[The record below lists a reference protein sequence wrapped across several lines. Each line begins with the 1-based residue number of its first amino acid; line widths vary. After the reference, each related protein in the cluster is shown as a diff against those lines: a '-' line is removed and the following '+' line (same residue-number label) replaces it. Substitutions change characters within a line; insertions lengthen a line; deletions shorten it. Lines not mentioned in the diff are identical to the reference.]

1 MFSYRSQRLT
11 KKITERTE
19 NVRQKD
25 SDEFVELLLKNIGK
39 LILMAQYRRSQD
51 YKTVTQ
57 LTATMTPIVFQ
68 RPSETELQ
76 NYINKVETLRPLSE
90 DDIEA
95 VQTAKED
102 LYYLL
107 RMKG

>member
-1 MFSYRSQRLT
+1 M
-11 KKITERTE
+11 
-19 NVRQKD
+19 RQKD
-25 SDEFVELLLKNIGK
+25 SDEFVELLLKNIGN

-57 LTATMTPIVFQ
+57 LTAAMKPIVFQ

-76 NYINKVETLRPLSE
+76 NYVDKIETLKPLSE
-90 DDIEA
+90 DDIKA

>member
-1 MFSYRSQRLT
+1 LKGYEIVKQ
-11 KKITERTE
+11 
-19 NVRQKD
+19 QA

-51 YKTVTQ
+51 YKTATQ
-57 LTATMTPIVFQ
+57 LINVMNPIVFQ

-76 NYINKVETLRPLSE
+76 NYVKQVETLKPLSE
-90 DDIEA
+90 DDIKA
-95 VQTAKED
+95 VQIAKED

>member
-1 MFSYRSQRLT
+1 M
-11 KKITERTE
+11 
-19 NVRQKD
+19 RQKD
-25 SDEFVELLLKNIGK
+25 SDEFVELLLKNIGN
-39 LILMAQYRRSQD
+39 LLLMAQCRRSQD

-57 LTATMTPIVFQ
+57 LITAMNPIVFQ

-76 NYINKVETLRPLSE
+76 NYVDKIDTLKPLSE
-90 DDIEA
+90 DDIKA